1 MTLVRNRTTRKYEAD
16 LRSSVGPVPRLH
28 VSLRTKVKSEGDDRH
43 AAVKALYKEGNEK
56 LIEAL
61 AKRRISVEAVTRVYQ
76 AKQPFETLLLSAG
89 WPTIDKAT
97 KDYLRWMEHQA
108 DKSPRTIQS

>member
-16 LRSSVGPVPRLH
+16 LRSSTGPVPRLH

-56 LIEAL
+56 LITGSQKAKDLRRSGDARVPGEAAVRDAAAVRRL
-61 AKRRISVEAVTRVYQ
+61 AYYR
-76 AKQPFETLLLSAG
+76 
-89 WPTIDKAT
+89 
-97 KDYLRWMEHQA
+97 
-108 DKSPRTIQS
+108 